1 MLIELKVLLVK
12 KGLSQKKLAQ
22 AIGLSSGQLSRV
34 MNERVRLRARHRRR
48 IAQFL
53 RVPQSQIVRARKRD
67 SRNVGEKDA
76 HVARME
82 GR

>member
-1 MLIELKVLLVK
+1 VLIELKVLLVK

-34 MNERVRLRARHRRR
+34 MNERVRLRASHKRR

-53 RVPQSQIVRARKRD
+53 RVPQSQISARKRTRGM
-67 SRNVGEKDA
+67 SS
-76 HVARME
+76 
-82 GR
+82 